1 MNIVFICID
10 GDPTSQPP
18 SLQQTAPPGHICLSQ
33 AGVGD
38 ACLGADG
45 ISYRTTNFN
54 PVLALVESAAVAK
67 GGCSSKRH
75 GDSETRGVTCHS
87 RRGRHPSLPGF
98 CATPSWAG
106 TLARSTVTST
116 VARLHNLQRCAADHP
131 ATIRHPVYARY
142 PLLPCDINL
151 YCLCCPHHCPLAAL
165 LSQSFTFYSHFAHPC
180 DALTSCATGPSFW
193 NDEGVVECEPGDYF
207 PTCKQPRA
215 L

>member
-1 MNIVFICID
+1 M
-10 GDPTSQPP
+10 GTQPP
-18 SLQQTAPPGHICLSQ
+18 SRPHCSRLHHLATSAAVRRVSEMLVLELMASLTEQQTSTQC
-33 AGVGD
+33 
-38 ACLGADG
+38 
-45 ISYRTTNFN
+45 
-54 PVLALVESAAVAK
+54 LALVESAAVAK